1 MHRAGAGPARGRAGR
16 SPVAGIGRV
25 LVLAGALL
33 FLASVTVLT
42 RYTNNGTG
50 WKSLWQATHHD
61 PASPLVAANFWIL
74 IVLVALAVVFTL
86 ISLGGRR
93 AVIVAVLASLAAV
106 GYTIYLPTK
115 GTSPGFQPY
124 GSSFWL
130 SLAAAAVMAA
140 GAALAL
146 GGRRA

>member
-1 MHRAGAGPARGRAGR
+1 
-16 SPVAGIGRV
+16 VAGIGRV

-33 FLASVTVLT
+33 FLVSVAVLSH
-42 RYTNNGTG
+42 YTNNGTG

-61 PASPLVAANFWIL
+61 PASPLVAADFWVL

-86 ISLGGRR
+86 ISLGGRL
-93 AVIVAVLASLAAV
+93 AIIVAMLASVALV
-106 GYTIYLPTK
+106 GYTIYLPMK

-130 SLAAAAVMAA
+130 SLVAAGVMAV
-140 GAALAL
+140 GTGLAL
-146 GGRRA
+146 GRRRA

>member
-1 MHRAGAGPARGRAGR
+1 
-16 SPVAGIGRV
+16 VASVGRV

-33 FLASVTVLT
+33 FLVSVTVLT
-42 RYTNNGTG
+42 HYTNNGTG

-74 IVLVALAVVFTL
+74 IALVALAVVFTL
-86 ISLGGRR
+86 ISLGGRL
-93 AVIVAVLASLAAV
+93 AIIVAVLASLAAV
-106 GYTIYLPTK
+106 GYTIYLPMT
-115 GTSPGFQPY
+115 GRSPGFQPY

-130 SLAAAAVMAA
+130 SLAAAGVMALGA
-140 GAALAL
+140 GLAL